1 MDKITLQRF
10 KAKIQVVGECWI
22 WTGAT
27 VNRRYGKMKVYGET
41 WLAHRL
47 SYSHKYGSIPEGMTV
62 DHKTEEGMCSSS
74 LCVRPKHLQLLTR
87 SENNMKQSGSTRT
100 HFACGHSKADWNISS
115 SRGCFTCQRVYLA
128 SYYQERKRSTLG

>member
-27 VNRRYGKMKVYGET
+27 VNKRYGKMKVYGET

-47 SYSHKYGSIPEGMTV
+47 SYSHRYGCIPSGMTV
-62 DHKTEEGMCSSS
+62 DHKIEEGICNSS
-74 LCVRPKHLQLLTR
+74 LCVRPSHLQLLTR
-87 SENNMKQSGSTRT
+87 SENNMKQHGSTTT
-100 HFACGHSKADWNISS
+100 HFACRHSKEDWNISS
-115 SRGCFTCQRVYLA
+115 SRGCLICRREYLA
-128 SYYQERKRSTLG
+128 RYYQERKRSTR